1 LGGQRGRLIPE
12 HERSIAVVLI
22 VEAIES
28 GARKIKACEILSI
41 STRTFNRWNSEYGL
55 VDQRYSVDRV
65 PANKLSA
72 DELNKILEITNSDEF
87 SDLPPTQIVPM
98 LADRN
103 EYYAS
108 ESTFY
113 RILRAE
119 KMLKHRHKSKPKQK
133 EQPKQLIATGP
144 NQVWSWDITYL
155 KTTVAG
161 IYFYLYMFIDIF
173 SRKIVGWNI
182 HRTESADHASNLIKH
197 ICLSE
202 GVSQNQISLH
212 SDNGSPMKGAT
223 MLMTLK
229 ELGVSVSF
237 SRPSV
242 SDDNPFSEALF
253 KTVKYN
259 RHPTGEPYDLIDK
272 AFECIEVI
280 VSWYNYEHKHSSIK
294 FVTPEQRHNLF
305 DKNILLKR
313 DAVYKAAKERT
324 PARWSGETRNWEYIK
339 LVSLNPGRSKVIL

>member
-1 LGGQRGRLIPE
+1 MGGRRGRLIAE
-12 HERSIAVVLI
+12 HDRFIAVELI
-22 VEAIES
+22 VEAVNS
-28 GARKIKACEILSI
+28 GARKFKACELLSI
-41 STRTFNRWNSEYGL
+41 STRTFNRWNSKYGL
-55 VDQRYSVDRV
+55 VDQRHIVKLA
-65 PANKLSA
+65 PANKLTD
-72 DELNKILEITNSDEF
+72 DEVKNILKISNSDEF
-87 SDLPPTQIVPM
+87 RDLPPTQIVPK
-98 LADRN
+98 LADRG
-103 EYYAS
+103 EYYAC

-119 KMLKHRHKSKPKQK
+119 KLLKHRHKSKPKQQK
-133 EQPKQLIATGP
+133 KPKKLIATSP

-155 KTTVAG
+155 KTTITG

-182 HRTESADHASNLIKH
+182 HKSESSTHASNLVKH

-202 GVSQNQISLH
+202 DINRNQISLH

-229 ELGVSVSF
+229 ELGVSASF

-259 RHPTGEPYDLIDK
+259 RFFIGEPFDSISQ
-272 AFECIEVI
+272 AFECIETI
-280 VSWYNYEHKHSSIK
+280 VTWYNFEHQHGSIK
-294 FVTPEQRHNLF
+294 FVTPEQRHKLY
-305 DKNILLKR
+305 DLDILLKR
-313 DAVYKAAKERT
+313 DAVYKAARERT
-324 PARWSGETRNWEYIK
+324 PARWSGDTRNWQYIPS
-339 LVSLNPGRSKVIL
+339 VTLNHGRSKIIL

>member
-1 LGGQRGRLIPE
+1 MGGRRGRLIAE
-12 HERSIAVVLI
+12 HERIIAVGLI
-22 VEAIES
+22 VEAVES
-28 GARKIKACEILSI
+28 GARIFKACDLLSI
-41 STRTFNRWNSEYGL
+41 SVRTFNRWNSADGL
-55 VDQRYSVDRV
+55 VDQRHIVERV
-65 PANKLSA
+65 PANKLT
-72 DELNKILEITNSDEF
+72 DEEVKKILEISNSKEF
-87 SDLPPTQIVPM
+87 RDLPPTQIVPK
-98 LADRN
+98 LADQG
-103 EYYAS
+103 EYYAC

-113 RILRAE
+113 RILRAS

-133 EQPKQLIATGP
+133 EKPKQLIATGP

-182 HRTESADHASNLIKH
+182 HTTESAEHASNLVKH
-197 ICLSE
+197 IYLSE
-202 GVSQNQISLH
+202 GVKKGQVYLH
-212 SDNGSPMKGAT
+212 SDNGSPMKGST

-229 ELGVSVSF
+229 ELGISASF

-242 SDDNPFSEALF
+242 SNDNPFSEALF